1 MITKRKEKKSR
12 KMRGSRVCGWGRTG
26 QHRKHGGKG
35 GRRGS
40 GLHKHK
46 WSYIVKYMP
55 DYFGKEGFTRPKCLL
70 KVVRAINVGT
80 LCEMADELAKAG
92 LAKIENGVYVIDVRA
107 LGFNKVLGRGKVT
120 KPLQV
125 IAPMVA
131 ERAKEKIED
140 AGGKVV
146 IAAL

>member
-12 KMRGSRVCGWGRTG
+12 KMRGSRVCSWGRTG

-46 WSYIVKYMP
+46 WSYVVKYMP
-55 DYFGKEGFTRPKCLL
+55 EYFGKEGFTRPKCLL
-70 KVVRAINVGT
+70 KVVRAINVGA
-80 LCEMADELAKAG
+80 LCEMADELVEAG
-92 LAKIENGVYVIDVRA
+92 LARVENGVYVIDVRA
-107 LGFNKVLGRGKVT
+107 LGFNKVLGGGKVT

-125 IAPMVA
+125 IAPTIA
-131 ERAKEKIED
+131 ERAKKKIEG
-140 AGGKVV
+140 AGGKAIVV
-146 IAAL
+146 AL